1 MKKRGPL
8 STVVLVC
15 TCLLLYGGTAF
26 AGGFGLY
33 EGSVRANA
41 LGGSVI
47 AKADDPASAIFFNP
61 AGMTRLSGTQF
72 ALGGTVITPMTSVET
87 EQGGRTEHDS
97 LKWNYFAVPYAYV
110 THQLNDRFW
119 VGLGFFARFGLGTE
133 FDENWPGRNNSY
145 NSFVRGVELNPNVAY
160 KLTDKLSLSAGM
172 SLVRMDIKLESRAP
186 IFEVDTSLKGEG
198 YGVGYNLGAHYKL
211 LDWVKLGLSYRSKVH
226 ISLNGRAEYQP
237 PSYLHRFFLNGHIDS
252 GVTLPDELML
262 GVNFQVLHNLS
273 IEFSAIRTGWSNFDK
288 MSIEFHNP
296 VAGMDR
302 VTKAKNWNDVWRW
315 QMGIEY
321 NALDW
326 LDLRCG
332 YVYDNGPIPRATT
345 DYLVPSNDRQFYCI
359 GAGLHWKAWTVDLS
373 YAYLLSRNRSIH
385 SSRPVDGVL
394 KGRLY
399 DGQTDLYGLG
409 VSYKF

>member
-1 MKKRGPL
+1 MKRRGL
-8 STVVLVC
+8 FSTALLIC
-15 TCLLLYGGTAF
+15 TAFLWSSQAF

-61 AGMTRLSGTQF
+61 AGMTQLSGTQF
-72 ALGGTVITPMTSVET
+72 AMGGTIITPMTNVET
-87 EQGGRTEHDS
+87 EQYGRTEHDS
-97 LKWNYFAVPYAYV
+97 LKWNAFTVPYTYV

-172 SLVRMDIKLESRAP
+172 SLVRLDVKLESRAP
-186 IFEVDTSLKGEG
+186 IFDVDTVLKGNG
-198 YGVGYNLGAHYKL
+198 LGVGYNLGAHYKL

-226 ISLNGRAEYQP
+226 INLDGRAKYQS
-237 PSYLHRFFLNGHIDS
+237 PSYLHPLFSNGHIDTN
-252 GVTLPDELML
+252 VTLPDELML

-288 MSIEFHNP
+288 MSIQFTHP

-302 VTKAKNWNDVWRW
+302 VTKTKDWNDVWRY
-315 QMGIEY
+315 QIGIEY

-332 YVYDNGPIPRATT
+332 YVYDNGPIPRSTT

-373 YAYLLSRNRSIH
+373 YTWLQSRNRSIH
-385 SSRPVDGVL
+385 SSRPGDGVL
-394 KGRLY
+394 
-399 DGQTDLYGLG
+399 
-409 VSYKF
+409 